1 MLRIEDEDE
10 GKRTCI
16 PQPRNALITV
26 FDFRVVSV
34 MKSIRDPTLL
44 AVVKYAMLYFWPSP
58 SLSISKS
65 ASAGRSLLL
74 GVHEA

>member
-44 AVVKYAMLYFWPSP
+44 AVVKYATVG
-58 SLSISKS
+58 
-65 ASAGRSLLL
+65 ASAAPLIVAGMCHVVRHRLSR
-74 GVHEA
+74 G